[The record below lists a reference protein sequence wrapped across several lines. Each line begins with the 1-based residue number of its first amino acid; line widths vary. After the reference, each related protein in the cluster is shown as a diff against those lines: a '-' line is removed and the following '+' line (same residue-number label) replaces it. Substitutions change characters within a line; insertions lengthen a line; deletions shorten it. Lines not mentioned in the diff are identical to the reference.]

1 MYLTRITLSILS
13 NMNFGVTVKSVD
25 WYVNS
30 TTAQGPH
37 DYARCVCQKWVDWL
51 RRNPGLLLV
60 SWTILLNTS
69 NDNVIQTKYRPKFS
83 LPSENICNKIEIHW
97 RTEVIF
103 VNAALYTGV
112 FLISPINSRFVS
124 ESRTWRMCP
133 ARASRDM
140 FPMQWYFCILTEV
153 PCTKRLYLRSHKPRR
168 TAIRLAPAKS
178 SSDINYAEFDWDDR
192 QYTRNN
198 GRVLKFVSD
207 KTRIRPPVKW
217 FAPYWERYKTKCDWT
232 DLTLFF

>member
-1 MYLTRITLSILS
+1 MSSRNIELFSLIYHRIVLNSKAPIFKRTYTIVTCRTYLRALQSFYFVINKLDIFQKCFPFWRVQGNSILGGMYLTRITLSILS

-83 LPSENICNKIEIHW
+83 LPSENICNRIEIHW

-124 ESRTWRMCP
+124 ESRTWRICP

-153 PCTKRLYLRSHKPRR
+153 PCT
-168 TAIRLAPAKS
+168 
-178 SSDINYAEFDWDDR
+178 
-192 QYTRNN
+192 
-198 GRVLKFVSD
+198 
-207 KTRIRPPVKW
+207 
-217 FAPYWERYKTKCDWT
+217 
-232 DLTLFF
+232 